1 MLLRRAWPQAKCG
14 ATDVT
19 IIPCHSTRGTRMKQ
33 ALTIGHND
41 LRLFFR
47 HRASWVWLLVM
58 PIAFTYFM
66 GFAVRGPGGPNSPRP
81 AIFIENR
88 DEGFLSRSF
97 LEALGQQGLRVVAST
112 NRDDAKR
119 GIRIPADFT
128 QRVLN
133 KQRVNV
139 EFITVEGGGNEAAAL
154 VAINAYLVE
163 HAVSTAGKAPTE
175 EGLRALNARENP
187 VRLESRFAG
196 RKPMPVGFNLSLPG
210 NVVMYVLMNLMI
222 FGGTTVATERR
233 YGVLPRL
240 MVHPVNRG
248 TLIVGKVYGLILL
261 GWVQIAVMLL
271 ASRSIRS
278 SGEFGRASAGVAVDV
293 ADFCLGRGVARRAG
307 RISRDGGGK
316 SSRRLPA
323 RQLADGGAGRM
334 LVAAGNRAGL
344 HQGARASGAD
354 RLGHGRAASTHHLR
368 RRFCRSE
375 RRDGRPVAFPLC
387 RQYRRREMLSMVTTA
402 RTVLNF

>member
-1 MLLRRAWPQAKCG
+1 
-14 ATDVT
+14 
-19 IIPCHSTRGTRMKQ
+19 MKQ

-154 VAINAYLVE
+154 VELRVLRALVAINAYLVE

-271 ASRSIRS
+271 VGQFVLQVNLGEHLLVLLLTLLIFAWVAASL
-278 SGEFGRASAGVAVDV
+278 GVLVGSVVTAEEKVV
-293 ADFCLGRGVARRAG
+293 GVCLLVSLPMAALGGCWWPLEIVPDFIKVLAHLVPTGWAMDALHQL
-307 RISRDGGGK
+307 ITFGGGF
-316 SSRRLPA
+316 A
-323 RQLADGGAGRM
+323 GAKGAMGVLLLFRF
-334 LVAAGNRAGL
+334 AANI
-344 HQGARASGAD
+344 
-354 RLGHGRAASTHHLR
+354 AAAKCFR
-368 RRFCRSE
+368 W
-375 RRDGRPVAFPLC
+375 
-387 RQYRRREMLSMVTTA
+387 
-402 RTVLNF
+402 